1 MACVEESNV
10 DTDIERQ
17 NQSSQGGAGVGSHQF
32 AMGNWNSR
40 TV

>member
-17 NQSSQGGAGVGSHQF
+17 NQSQGGAGVGSHQF